1 MVRNGKISQ
10 APLSCLKWIDDTP
23 RLLGELDVPK
33 FNNHQVFMWECPD
46 LMKLGNKDIFIWSPQ
61 GKARETHQ
69 FQNNYHATYAIGQL
83 NQHTFD
89 AEYIAELDQGFDFY
103 APQTFSGL
111 ENKENT
117 ILLGWIGLPDLT
129 YPTNQF
135 KWHSALTMPRE
146 IQLKNNQLF
155 QRPIKKIYEN
165 MTALSSLT
173 LKGKMEVEH
182 LDRAYLKFDAQNRSF
197 TLDFFFNK
205 AKEKLSLSY
214 ENGLICLDRH
224 QSTQTELM
232 IKFGSQ
238 RYCKVH
244 ELHTI
249 EIFFDRSIVEIFL
262 NNGEK
267 TMTSRFFI
275 ADRENVIVTNRS
287 LNIEIG
293 FPKHIQYS

>member
-1 MVRNGKISQ
+1 MDN
-10 APLSCLKWIDDTP
+10 LDDTP

-83 NQHTFD
+83 HQYTFD

-165 MTALSSLT
+165 MTALSFLT

-182 LDRAYLKFDAQNRSF
+182 LDRAYLKFDAQNRPF
-197 TLDFFFNK
+197 TLDFFSNK

-238 RYCKVH
+238 RYCSVH
-244 ELHTI
+244 QLHTI

-293 FPKHIQYS
+293 FPKHIQYV